1 MVPICADRN
10 VLTDTF
16 DRVLFL
22 LEFDFESG
30 AAGLG
35 WGGLG
40 WRWGWGR
47 AGAGAGAGLNQ
58 AAVSAG
64 LSRVGSG

>member
-10 VLTDTF
+10 VLTDSF

-22 LEFDFESG
+22 LKFDFESG

-40 WRWGWGR
+40 WRWGW
-47 AGAGAGAGLNQ
+47 AGAGAGLNQ

-64 LSRVGSG
+64 LSWVGSG